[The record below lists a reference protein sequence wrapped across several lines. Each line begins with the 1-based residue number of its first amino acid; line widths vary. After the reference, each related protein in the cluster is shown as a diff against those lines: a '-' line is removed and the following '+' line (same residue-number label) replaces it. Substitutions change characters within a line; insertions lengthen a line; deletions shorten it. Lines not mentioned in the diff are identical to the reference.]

1 MASSI
6 ETGGA
11 WSTMEDVSLCE
22 AWLRVC
28 HCPLSGNEMKFFHMW
43 KKIHAEFCEKIL
55 DSPRTEMALS
65 SRWKLLNKEM
75 AKWRD
80 ALAKAMNLY
89 RSGENRTNEFSAT
102 GGGKK
107 RFTHH
112 ECWEV
117 VKYCKRFTIIPT
129 GPDVVLNETPLRDST
144 TSDSPLDS
152 PMSEP
157 IGRKAAKAK
166 KAGNS
171 SNFNSKFLEEI
182 ARQNSIRLEMEQKH
196 QDMEVA
202 IQAELSREKEYLRK
216 KDQQKTDRETMAMD
230 TSHMSPET
238 KQYWKLERRD
248 VMRRRL
254 FQDDGP
260 SNTDWLNDQNH

>member
-1 MASSI
+1 
-6 ETGGA
+6 
-11 WSTMEDVSLCE
+11 MEDVSLCE

-28 HCPLSGNEMKFFHMW
+28 HCPVTGNEMKFFHMW
-43 KKIHAEFCEKIL
+43 KKIHAEFCEKIPE
-55 DSPRTEMALS
+55 SPRTEMTLL

-89 RSGENRTNEFSAT
+89 RCGENRTN
-102 GGGKK
+102 
-107 RFTHH
+107 
-112 ECWEV
+112 EV
-117 VKYCKRFTIIPT
+117 VKYCKRFLIIPT

-152 PMSEP
+152 PMSEDSPIQKEPRP

-171 SNFNSKFLEEI
+171 SNHNSKFLEEI
-182 ARQNSIRLEMEQKH
+182 ARQNTIRIEMEQKR
-196 QDMEVA
+196 QDMEVT
-202 IQAELSREKEYLRK
+202 IQAECAREKEYLRK
-216 KDQQKTDRETMAMD
+216 KDMEKKDRETMAMD

-254 FQDDGP
+254 SRMMGLA
-260 SNTDWLNDQNH
+260 TRIG